1 MRSQRRVFAQQLSPR
16 EQLDLLHAS
25 SLALRDETGRVLVLL
40 YRPRQLA
47 WPVCMVRASG
57 EFARDVLRRLQQLR
71 KPVVL
76 DAALLDALFVV
87 AQPGAP
93 IPDTWLPEVQAH
105 LRSANLDRPNP

>member
-1 MRSQRRVFAQQLSPR
+1 
-16 EQLDLLHAS
+16 
-25 SLALRDETGRVLVLL
+25 
-40 YRPRQLA
+40 
-47 WPVCMVRASG
+47 MVRASG